1 MSKPIITIFLSL
13 TLLLGVIGS
22 SSALSPCPSSDSE
35 VWDNCQ
41 GTHIWESGSKYVG
54 GWKNNEFHGY
64 GIYTHENGEIKEGVW
79 ENGVFKYAQSAADYR
94 KIKLAEKKARE
105 KAHIAKKR
113 KYEKAQRDKQLAKQK
128 KLRKLLARA
137 KQGNADAQNTLGIMY
152 ERGDGVPRDDKISM
166 KWYRLAAKQ
175 GNDHASE
182 RYNKFVLEDII
193 YKSDVQELENLG
205 ESLET
210 ECKKDIKCAFI
221 KVWAYIDITKDD
233 RLSVAEIARF
243 QRNIV
248 KFAAAGEGESILKTE
263 DFAAIQLAS
272 IIFLPITASSVL
284 NSFDYDNDGLLSK
297 NEVLGDTEFSK
308 LVGINLETF
317 STGFDFRSLGKKLQ
331 DSMNL
336 IPLPK

>member
-1 MSKPIITIFLSL
+1 MKKIFANFILIFTIFFNTSVFADKIDSIKIIGNKRVSNETILLFSKISKNSEITNENELNNIFKNLYETNFFSDIKISFENSILTIVVEENPIIQKVEFKGIKSNKLQESVYKNL
-13 TLLLGVIGS
+13 ILKNKS
-22 SSALSPCPSSDSE
+22 SF
-35 VWDNCQ
+35 V
-41 GTHIWESGSKYVG
+41 K
-54 GWKNNEFHGY
+54 
-64 GIYTHENGEIKEGVW
+64 
-79 ENGVFKYAQSAADYR
+79 R
-94 KIKLAEKKARE
+94 
-105 KAHIAKKR
+105 IA
-113 KYEKAQRDKQLAKQK
+113 
-128 KLRKLLARA
+128 
-137 KQGNADAQNTLGIMY
+137 
-152 ERGDGVPRDDKISM
+152 
-166 KWYRLAAKQ
+166 
-175 GNDHASE
+175 
-182 RYNKFVLEDII
+182 
-193 YKSDVQELENLG
+193 
-205 ESLET
+205 
-210 ECKKDIKCAFI
+210 KKDIKCAFI